1 MKPSLF
7 SISYAGFWGQ
17 ATLKLT
23 DFIANAGKMGFPA
36 VMIAGKR
43 PHLSPLDA
51 TPEFIQPIQDALKKA
66 NVRCEVLAAYTNLG
80 QTSQVG
86 CEVPVIE
93 FQISYVEA
101 LARIATQTTLRCLAI
116 PIKLNSSTTSD
127 KRAIGYGQFHLVLA
141 SSTTRLSLQD
151 FKPVGSKAYRPTKC
165 AHRCA
170 MVVN

>member
-17 ATLKLT
+17 ATLTLT
-23 DFIANAGKMGFPA
+23 DFIANAGKLGFPA

-51 TPEFIQPIQDALKKA
+51 TPEFIQPIQDALNNA
-66 NVRCEVLAAYTNLG
+66 SVRCEVLAAYTNLG

-101 LARIATQTTLRCLAI
+101 LARIASQLGTKIVRIFTAYELE
-116 PIKLNSSTTSD
+116 
-127 KRAIGYGQFHLVLA
+127 GQDPY
-141 SSTTRLSLQD
+141 LQW
-151 FKPVGSKAYRPTKC
+151 R
-165 AHRCA
+165 R
-170 MVVN
+170 